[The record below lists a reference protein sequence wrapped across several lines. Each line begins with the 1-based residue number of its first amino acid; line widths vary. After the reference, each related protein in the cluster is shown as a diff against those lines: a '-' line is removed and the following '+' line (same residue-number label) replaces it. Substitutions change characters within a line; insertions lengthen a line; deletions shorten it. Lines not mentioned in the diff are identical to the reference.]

1 MFIIRNGML
10 IPKTWYLEA
19 FARIILVEYII
30 TRMHVLFGLIYEEAK
45 RQREECCILVFD
57 TLHSFEILP
66 QENTNGTYSWL
77 NILIEEV
84 NVLEFTQLTQSN
96 VLWNFLSA
104 SPSWSIHYYSNTNLD
119 ICAHER
125 SNKKNLAL
133 QGNHEKIK
141 WRMLLNLPSYP
152 MSK

>member
-1 MFIIRNGML
+1 M
-10 IPKTWYLEA
+10 
-19 FARIILVEYII
+19 EYII

-45 RQREECCILVFD
+45 RQREERCILVFD

-96 VLWNFLSA
+96 VL
-104 SPSWSIHYYSNTNLD
+104 
-119 ICAHER
+119 
-125 SNKKNLAL
+125 
-133 QGNHEKIK
+133 
-141 WRMLLNLPSYP
+141 
-152 MSK
+152 